1 MRYSMSRRSFFIK
14 TLFLYLFLFFLL
26 AVFFLYRKSEES
38 ILAEAAESEI
48 PTAEAEVIAEP
59 EKGPD
64 LIIDS
69 SFTFEEAMAG
79 IDIPQE
85 ILDDLVLIEVRYLGF
100 DSLLHQGQL
109 LIASSLAREAAEIFE
124 ELLAIGFPIERV
136 IPISAYGWCDS
147 LSMAH
152 NNSSCFNYRNILG
165 TGLLSDHA
173 QGRAI
178 DINPM
183 QNPHFTKRY
192 GIVPPGATYD
202 VNAKGTLTHDSE
214 AVRIFRQH
222 GWRWG
227 GRWREYKDY
236 QHFYKG

>member
-1 MRYSMSRRSFFIK
+1 MSRKSFYIK
-14 TLFLYLFLFFLL
+14 TLFLYLFLFLL
-26 AVFFLYRKSEES
+26 FAVFFLYRKSKES
-38 ILAEAAESEI
+38 ILVEAAESEI
-48 PTAEAEVIAEP
+48 PTAEAEVITEP

-64 LIIDS
+64 LIIDA
-69 SFTFEEAMAG
+69 SFSFEEAVAG

-85 ILDDLVLIEVRYLGF
+85 ILEDLVLIEVRYLGF

-109 LIASSLAREAAEIFE
+109 IIASSLAREAEEIFK

-136 IPISAYGWCDS
+136 VPISAYGWCDS

-152 NNSSCFNYRNILG
+152 NNSSCFNYRNIRG

-173 QGRAI
+173 LGRAI

-183 QNPHFTKRY
+183 QNPHFTKRF
-192 GIVPPGATYD
+192 GVLPPGATYD
-202 VNAKGTLTHDSE
+202 VNAKGTFSHNSE
-214 AVRIFRQH
+214 AVKIFRNS

-227 GRWREYKDY
+227 GRWWEYKDY
-236 QHFYKG
+236 QHFYKE